1 MPPSR
6 TQTQAPPGPNIF
18 RRITSKLRSSST
30 PHSSADPSTSAK
42 SPQDAPQR
50 KRSALRMPAMP
61 KAPVPAAPPN
71 DFTSREQ
78 RQAALR
84 ARGLLPP
91 VASAYRDANGFM
103 VPLSEQEAELD
114 RRYTVVVEESE
125 GSEQGAEASEAKKIR
140 EAWLARNKDAGTPA
154 RGSLEVSGED
164 AARRASVDG
173 KMGDRSPVQ
182 PTFVAASAATENA
195 RASQAMV
202 EDFHVAPA
210 AEAAGMRDAPPHDPP
225 GSPSSHSSAVT
236 EKVSRWLRSST
247 DASTPLSVSTEP
259 STVEGTFTDSPRT
272 SPVNEKQDD
281 ASPAGTVRAAK
292 SRKEKPP
299 PIVVTAQRPSNELNP
314 KAKSKSPP
322 PVITVA
328 VAALSDSE
336 ASTSDG
342 HSALAPRGRRT
353 TPGKGRGQAQPP
365 LLTHASSS
373 SSRGTTVPALSPT
386 RTISS
391 SGAESN
397 LPTPTTT
404 SCQRDVSISRGS
416 TSHSDQSHS
425 APRARR
431 GSAPQEETQPSMK
444 TKASMQGGLIQS
456 SIEETDSSEEGEFGQ
471 NVSAQAAPATVP
483 AARPRPQKQ
492 QTAAQAAEAQVN
504 RKSFSLFGKKNSLD
518 VSSLVTLPRRYML
531 TIGHRVPHP
540 ATRVHRRRCRT
551 SVGHSPAG
559 SSRAPTHNSTRLRRS
574 PSAQRCSMH
583 PACLRHR
590 PTHRPRS
597 LP

>member
-1 MPPSR
+1 
-6 TQTQAPPGPNIF
+6 
-18 RRITSKLRSSST
+18 
-30 PHSSADPSTSAK
+30 
-42 SPQDAPQR
+42 
-50 KRSALRMPAMP
+50 MP
-61 KAPVPAAPPN
+61 KAPLPAAPPN

-154 RGSLEVSGED
+154 RGSLEVTGEDD

-173 KMGDRSPVQ
+173 KIGDRSPVQ
-182 PTFVAASAATENA
+182 PTFVAASASTEYA

-202 EDFHVAPA
+202 EDFRVAPA
-210 AEAAGMRDAPPHDPP
+210 AEAAGVRDAPPHDPP

-247 DASTPLSVSTEP
+247 DAPTPLSVSTEP
-259 STVEGTFTDSPRT
+259 STVETTFTESPRT
-272 SPVNEKQDD
+272 SPVSEKRDD

-299 PIVVTAQRPSNELNP
+299 PIVVTAQRPSNELTA
-314 KAKSKSPP
+314 KAKSKAPAP
-322 PVITVA
+322 AITVA

-336 ASTSDG
+336 ASASDE
-342 HSALAPRGRRT
+342 HSALAPRGRQVSQGR
-353 TPGKGRGQAQPP
+353 GRGQPQPP

-391 SGAESN
+391 SGAEST

-416 TSHSDQSHS
+416 TSHSSDQSHS
-425 APRARR
+425 APRGRR
-431 GSAPQEETQPSMK
+431 GSAPAQDAQPSMK
-444 TKASMQGGLIQS
+444 TKASMKGGLIQS

-471 NVSAQAAPATVP
+471 NVSFQPAPATVP

-492 QTAAQAAEAQVN
+492 QTAEQAAEAQVN
-504 RKSFSLFGKKNSLD
+504 RKSFSLFGKKSLD
-518 VSSLVTLPRRYML
+518 VSCLVRFPYA
-531 TIGHRVPHP
+531 I
-540 ATRVHRRRCRT
+540 
-551 SVGHSPAG
+551 S
-559 SSRAPTHNSTRLRRS
+559 
-574 PSAQRCSMH
+574 
-583 PACLRHR
+583 
-590 PTHRPRS
+590 
-597 LP
+597 